1 MWDALQFETYSK
13 SRNSAFRS
21 IFDKNV
27 SDELRMAALVA
38 LVKKTWYIAA
48 NEVPSPP
55 LHCPFQFYDDELMM
69 LIFPQTSL
77 SFSAGTTNCKGLI

>member
-1 MWDALQFETYSK
+1 MWDDPQFETYSK

-21 IFDKNV
+21 IFDENV

-55 LHCPFQFYDDELMM
+55 L
-69 LIFPQTSL
+69 L
-77 SFSAGTTNCKGLI
+77 SPWTAL